1 MSAKEAHATKS
12 QSETKLVQLLSAKL
26 VFVILVPVSL
36 LSGLLTQSFLRKV
49 EMLGESYKFM
59 SLMLLRLASGSL
71 LMNSFARCTTECSH
85 CVDAQRSALSA
96 SVQLIS

>member
-26 VFVILVPVSL
+26 VFVILILVSL

-49 EMLGESYKFM
+49 EMLGESCLTRRGKV
-59 SLMLLRLASGSL
+59 R
-71 LMNSFARCTTECSH
+71 H
-85 CVDAQRSALSA
+85 
-96 SVQLIS
+96 